1 MDSFGNRLF
10 CFMNQDGTQSP
21 TLHVNPGDMLIVNL
35 KNNVPSS
42 RPGGMSGMSGIVVS
56 GSSQPAVCGAITM
69 SDASVNVHYHGT
81 NTPPTCHQDE
91 VIRTLINTGQ
101 SFTYALQIPPDEPS
115 GLYWYHPHVHG
126 ISDNAVHGGATGA
139 IIVEGIQNT
148 NPIVTGLPVQV
159 LMIRDNLVP
168 KVNQIGDNIPFFDV
182 SLNYIPIPYPNY
194 PPAVLKMNPGQKQFW
209 RVANTSADEIVDL
222 QVLYDGVPQPLTVVA
237 LDGVATNS
245 QDGTTKGTAIV
256 ETDILLP
263 TASRAEF
270 IVSPPASTVKVAQ
283 LVSLTVDT
291 GPAGDNTP
299 GRPFANIQLT
309 NNAIP
314 LAMIPAV
321 SGTPTPARFGG
332 LASIVPNTTRSLY
345 LDEKT
350 FIDVKNPFVEAF
362 TEFFITVDGQQEV
375 LFNPNN
381 PPAIIT
387 QQGAVEDWTIANHTM
402 ETHMFHMH
410 QIHFLVLAINGV
422 AVPDGQ
428 YLDTIQVPYWTGTG
442 PYPSVTLRM
451 DFRGATVGDFVYHC
465 HILAHED
472 GGMMATIRVTQ

>member
-1 MDSFGNRLF
+1 
-10 CFMNQDGTQSP
+10 
-21 TLHVNPGDMLIVNL
+21 
-35 KNNVPSS
+35 
-42 RPGGMSGMSGIVVS
+42 
-56 GSSQPAVCGAITM
+56 
-69 SDASVNVHYHGT
+69 
-81 NTPPTCHQDE
+81 
-91 VIRTLINTGQ
+91 
-101 SFTYALQIPPDEPS
+101 
-115 GLYWYHPHVHG
+115 
-126 ISDNAVHGGATGA
+126 
-139 IIVEGIQNT
+139 
-148 NPIVTGLPVQV
+148 
-159 LMIRDNLVP
+159 
-168 KVNQIGDNIPFFDV
+168 
-182 SLNYIPIPYPNY
+182 
-194 PPAVLKMNPGQKQFW
+194 
-209 RVANTSADEIVDL
+209 
-222 QVLYDGVPQPLTVVA
+222 
-237 LDGVATNS
+237 
-245 QDGTTKGTAIV
+245 
-256 ETDILLP
+256 
-263 TASRAEF
+263 
-270 IVSPPASTVKVAQ
+270 
-283 LVSLTVDT
+283 
-291 GPAGDNTP
+291 
-299 GRPFANIQLT
+299 
-309 NNAIP
+309 
-314 LAMIPAV
+314 MIPAV